1 MNTEIELKKDGT
13 HLDAVM
19 HGRID
24 TATSAEAESILIPA
38 IEGIDDLV
46 LDFEDIQYISSAG
59 LRVLLLVYKKM
70 AVQGEMKLIHVNE
83 MVREVLDI
91 TGFLDIMNVE

>member
-1 MNTEIELKKDGT
+1 MKIELKKDGT
-13 HLDAVM
+13 HLDAVL

-24 TATSAEAESILIPA
+24 TATSNEAEEILIPA
-38 IEGIDDLV
+38 IDGIDDLV

-59 LRVLLLVYKKM
+59 LRVLLLVYTKM
-70 AVQGEMKLIHVNE
+70 SAQGEMKLINVND
-83 MVREVLDI
+83 MVKEVLDI

>member
-1 MNTEIELKKDGT
+1 MKIELKKDGT
-13 HLDAVM
+13 HLDAVL

-24 TATSAEAESILIPA
+24 TATSNEAEEILIPA
-38 IEGIDDLV
+38 IDGIDDLV

-70 AVQGEMKLIHVNE
+70 SAQGEMKLINVND
-83 MVREVLDI
+83 MVKEVLDI